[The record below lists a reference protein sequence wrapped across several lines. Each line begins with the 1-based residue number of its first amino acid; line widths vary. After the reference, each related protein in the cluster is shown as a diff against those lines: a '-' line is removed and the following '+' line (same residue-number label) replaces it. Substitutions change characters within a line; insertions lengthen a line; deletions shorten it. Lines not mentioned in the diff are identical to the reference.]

1 MLKLFR
7 TLAAIT
13 TLPIATLILQSRIAL
28 AATFDLIEATV
39 PEIQAAIDAGV
50 INSEYLVQQY
60 LNRIAAY
67 DDQGPALN
75 SIIELNPNAL
85 ETAKALDLERS
96 LSGPR
101 GPLFGIP
108 ILLKDNI
115 DTFDMPTTAGG
126 LIFKDSIPPDDAF
139 ITQQLRDAGAII
151 LGKVN
156 LTEFAAFID
165 LDLPAGFSV
174 IGGQTLNPY
183 GPGKFQVGGSSSGSA
198 VAIAANLAALSVGT
212 DTGGSILHPSTTN
225 SLVGIRPTVGLISR
239 DGIIPISA
247 TQDTAGPMARTV
259 EDAAILLGALTGID
273 PNDPATTTSKGKFF
287 KDYTP
292 FLNPDGLKGA
302 RLGIVQ
308 GVFSS
313 KHISKDE
320 IALSKQA
327 FKDFERLGAELVYEV
342 EFPPNVP
349 DLINTYYGMGFFEVL
364 IPEFKV
370 GIEAYLASLGQD
382 APAQTLADMI
392 AFNQANAEAA
402 IPFGQDIFEL
412 SLATQGDLNE
422 PKYLAAREESIH
434 LIGAAVEGVLERL
447 DLDALLFPND
457 LALFAG
463 VRPGYPIITVPAGYT
478 STGQPFGLSLLSE
491 AFSEPKLIELAY
503 AYEQGTLHRLPP
515 ASTPAI
521 KGDRVTVP
529 EPGGNRA
536 LLVIGFVAVGLP
548 LSTSAKLFS
557 K

>member
-1 MLKLFR
+1 MLKLFS
-7 TLAAIT
+7 TLATIT
-13 TLPIATLILQSRIAL
+13 TLPIATLILQPRTAV
-28 AATFDLIEATV
+28 ATTFDLLEATV
-39 PEIQAAIDAGV
+39 PEIQSAIDAGV

-165 LDLPAGFSV
+165 FDLPAGFSTV
-174 IGGQTLNPY
+174 GGQTLNPY
-183 GPGKFQVGGSSSGSA
+183 GPGKFEVGGSSSGSA

-212 DTGGSILHPSTTN
+212 DTGGSILHPTTTN

-247 TQDTAGPMARTV
+247 TQDTAGPMTRTV
-259 EDAAILLGALTGID
+259 QDAAILLGALTGID
-273 PNDPATTTSKGKFF
+273 PNDPATAASQGKFF

-292 FLNPDGLKGA
+292 FLNPDGLVGA
-302 RLGIVQ
+302 RLGVVQ
-308 GVFSS
+308 DAFSS
-313 KHISKDE
+313 KHLSNDE

-327 FKDFERLGAELVYEV
+327 FEDFERLGAELVYGV

-370 GIEAYLASLGQD
+370 GIEAYLASLGED
-382 APAQTLADMI
+382 ATLDDMI

-402 IPFGQDIFEL
+402 IPFGQEIFEL
-412 SLATQGDLNE
+412 SQATKGDLND
-422 PKYLAAREESIH
+422 PKYLAARGESIH
-434 LIGAAVEGVLERL
+434 LIGAAVDELLESL
-447 DLDALLFPND
+447 DLDALIFPND

-478 STGQPFGLSLLSE
+478 SAGQPFGLSLLSE

-503 AYEQGTLHRLPP
+503 AYEQGTLKRLSP

-521 KGDRVTVP
+521 KGDLITVP
-529 EPGGNRA
+529 EPGVNRT
-536 LLVIGFVAVGLP
+536 LLVIGFVAVGLQ
-548 LSTSAKLFS
+548 LSAWAKLFS